1 MSPALIWFVVG
12 LVLMLLELALPGVIL
27 VFIGL
32 GAWVAALMAWL
43 GWVDSL
49 AGQMIVF
56 AVSSIVLLV
65 GLRRVFKGWL
75 MGVTVAGD
83 NASDLDEFLGKPVT
97 VVAAIPADGV
107 GKVEFKGASWNAQC
121 PDALSTGAAAVI
133 TGRDGLCLLVRA
145 K

>member
-1 MSPALIWFVVG
+1 MSPALIWFAVG
-12 LVLMLLELALPGVIL
+12 LVLILLELALPGVIL

-32 GAWVAALMAWL
+32 GAWVAALLVWL

-56 AVSSIVLLV
+56 AIASALLLV
-65 GLRRVFKGWL
+65 VLRRVFKGWL
-75 MGVTVAGD
+75 MGITVAGD

-97 VVAAIPADGV
+97 VVTAIPADGV
-107 GKVEFKGASWNAQC
+107 GKVEFKGSHWNAQC
-121 PDALSTGAAAVI
+121 VQPLGPGAAAVI

>member
-1 MSPALIWFVVG
+1 MAGCPVRAFRKIRP
-12 LVLMLLELALPGVIL
+12 LVPGWKRRRCTCL
-27 VFIGL
+27 
-32 GAWVAALMAWL
+32 
-43 GWVDSL
+43 
-49 AGQMIVF
+49 

>member
-1 MSPALIWFVVG
+1 MVMAL
-12 LVLMLLELALPGVIL
+12 
-27 VFIGL
+27 GL
-32 GAWVAALMAWL
+32 GIGVLGYHWIGGL

-56 AVSSIVLLV
+56 AISSIVLLV

-75 MGVTVAGD
+75 MGITVAGD

-107 GKVEFKGASWNAQC
+107 GKVEFKGSHWNAQC
-121 PDALSTGAAAVI
+121 PDSLSTGAAAVI

>member
-12 LVLMLLELALPGVIL
+12 LVLILLELALPGVIL

-32 GAWVAALMAWL
+32 GAWVAALLVWL

-56 AVSSIVLLV
+56 ALSSTVLLV
-65 GLRRVFKGWL
+65 GLRRLFKSWL
-75 MGVTVAGD
+75 MGVTITGD
-83 NASDLDEFLGKPVT
+83 STADLDEFLGKPVT
-97 VVAAIPADGV
+97 VVVSIPADSV
-107 GKVEFKGASWNAQC
+107 GKVEFKGSHWNAQC
-121 PDALSTGAAAVI
+121 AQPLGAGAAAVI